1 MKKGNNMIPLV
12 EEAFNKSKQN
22 NNDINKTRAEEDD
35 KSTHSADYS
44 GNDLKENQNPNI
56 LYKKNYPIS
65 LNKKQL
71 EKYNEKL
78 KEKTMRMEID
88 KRYTETERLK
98 NKYEEKNSHLHT
110 FDNNPQF
117 QQMLRRVCKQLMLLF
132 LLGIFYLFYNAIIYF
147 NLSNKKEGLAL
158 IGSCL
163 SISTIA
169 FCVIL
174 LISLNIGLLN
184 DPNLSKTFRLFILFE
199 FMVLITTFV
208 FNIILSILC
217 NKYLKKKK
225 QFKNKIVI
233 YLIIASMILFTLLI
247 IKSCLNL
254 FIESILILFG
264 KKTEYSILIIN
275 EQSLK
280 KNEMNFNTNL
290 SYDNNMTT
298 ESLTNSVALFNNEPN
313 KEKDKEEEQYKAFN
327 YFNRFHYSITSVRQ
341 GEFSSY
347 KKNKN

>member
-12 EEAFNKSKQN
+12 EEAFSKSKQN

-44 GNDLKENQNPNI
+44 GNDLKENQNQNI

-290 SYDNNMTT
+290 SLTDNNVTN
-298 ESLTNSVALFNNEPN
+298 EALTNSTSLFNNEEE

-327 YFNRFHYSITSVRQ
+327 YYNKFHYSVTSARKNDYTS
-341 GEFSSY
+341 F
-347 KKNKN
+347 KKN

>member
-290 SYDNNMTT
+290 SLTDNNVTN
-298 ESLTNSVALFNNEPN
+298 EALTNSTSLFNNEEE

-327 YFNRFHYSITSVRQ
+327 YYNKFHYSVTSARKNDYTS
-341 GEFSSY
+341 F
-347 KKNKN
+347 KKN

>member
-12 EEAFNKSKQN
+12 EEAFSKSKQN

-290 SYDNNMTT
+290 SLTDNNITN
-298 ESLTNSVALFNNEPN
+298 EALTNSTSLFNNEEE

-327 YFNRFHYSITSVRQ
+327 YYNKFHYSVTSARKNDYTS
-341 GEFSSY
+341 F
-347 KKNKN
+347 KKN

>member
-12 EEAFNKSKQN
+12 EEAFNKPQQN

-44 GNDLKENQNPNI
+44 GNDLKENQNQNI

-290 SYDNNMTT
+290 SLTDNNVTN
-298 ESLTNSVALFNNEPN
+298 EALTNSTSLFNNEEE

-327 YFNRFHYSITSVRQ
+327 YYNKFHYSVTSARKNDYTS
-341 GEFSSY
+341 F
-347 KKNKN
+347 KKN

>member
-12 EEAFNKSKQN
+12 EEAFSKSKQN
-22 NNDINKTRAEEDD
+22 NNDIKKTRAEEDD

-290 SYDNNMTT
+290 SLTDNNITN
-298 ESLTNSVALFNNEPN
+298 EALTNSTSLFNNEEE

-327 YFNRFHYSITSVRQ
+327 YYNKFHYSVTSARKNDYTS
-341 GEFSSY
+341 F
-347 KKNKN
+347 KKN

>member
-1 MKKGNNMIPLV
+1 MKKGNNMIPVV
-12 EEAFNKSKQN
+12 EEAFSKSKQN

-290 SYDNNMTT
+290 SLTDNNVTN
-298 ESLTNSVALFNNEPN
+298 EALTNSTSLFNNEEE

-327 YFNRFHYSITSVRQ
+327 YYNKFHYSVTSARKNDYTS
-341 GEFSSY
+341 F
-347 KKNKN
+347 KKN

>member
-12 EEAFNKSKQN
+12 EEAFSKSKQN

-44 GNDLKENQNPNI
+44 GNDLKENQNPNV

-290 SYDNNMTT
+290 SLTDNNVTN
-298 ESLTNSVALFNNEPN
+298 EALTNSTSLFNNEEE

-327 YFNRFHYSITSVRQ
+327 YYNKFHYSVTSARKNDYTS
-341 GEFSSY
+341 F
-347 KKNKN
+347 KKN

>member
-12 EEAFNKSKQN
+12 EETFNKSKQN

-290 SYDNNMTT
+290 SLTDNNVTN
-298 ESLTNSVALFNNEPN
+298 EALTNSTSLFNNEEE

-327 YFNRFHYSITSVRQ
+327 YYNKFHYSVTSARKNDYTS
-341 GEFSSY
+341 F
-347 KKNKN
+347 KKN

>member
-12 EEAFNKSKQN
+12 EETFNKSKQN

-98 NKYEEKNSHLHT
+98 SKYEEKNSHLHT

-290 SYDNNMTT
+290 SLTDNNVTN
-298 ESLTNSVALFNNEPN
+298 EALTNSTSLFNNEEE

-327 YFNRFHYSITSVRQ
+327 YYNKFHYSVTSARKNDYTS
-341 GEFSSY
+341 F
-347 KKNKN
+347 KKN

>member
-217 NKYLKKKK
+217 NK
-225 QFKNKIVI
+225 
-233 YLIIASMILFTLLI
+233 
-247 IKSCLNL
+247 
-254 FIESILILFG
+254 
-264 KKTEYSILIIN
+264 
-275 EQSLK
+275 
-280 KNEMNFNTNL
+280 
-290 SYDNNMTT
+290 
-298 ESLTNSVALFNNEPN
+298 
-313 KEKDKEEEQYKAFN
+313 
-327 YFNRFHYSITSVRQ
+327 
-341 GEFSSY
+341 
-347 KKNKN
+347 

>member
-22 NNDINKTRAEEDD
+22 NNNINKTRAEEDD

-290 SYDNNMTT
+290 SLTDNNVTN
-298 ESLTNSVALFNNEPN
+298 EALTNSTSLFNNEEE

-327 YFNRFHYSITSVRQ
+327 YYNKFHYSVTSARKNDYTS
-341 GEFSSY
+341 F
-347 KKNKN
+347 KKN

>member
-12 EEAFNKSKQN
+12 EEAFSKSKQN

-290 SYDNNMTT
+290 SLTDNNVTN
-298 ESLTNSVALFNNEPN
+298 EALTNSTSLFNNEEE

-327 YFNRFHYSITSVRQ
+327 YYNKFHYSVTSARKNDYTS
-341 GEFSSY
+341 F
-347 KKNKN
+347 KKN